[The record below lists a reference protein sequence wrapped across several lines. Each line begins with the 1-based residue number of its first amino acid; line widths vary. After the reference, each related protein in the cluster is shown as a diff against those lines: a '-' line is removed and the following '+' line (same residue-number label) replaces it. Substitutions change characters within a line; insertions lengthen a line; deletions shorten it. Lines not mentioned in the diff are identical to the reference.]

1 MSSQFEFLDKHY
13 CATDQSQ
20 VAAQVVFERH
30 GPFPR
35 ARTAVVVY
43 AIDWNEWTEAIA
55 QVVRAYSDRGAGSRA
70 GTAVLDVNAKQWRI
84 VLTGMRFVS
93 AGRYSQGSGT
103 AYRVN
108 EYRDGTIQ
116 LKASAVGHPPQLGEI
131 VHFEHLSGTLVGPVE
146 LPQA

>member
-1 MSSQFEFLDKHY
+1 MNPQFEFLGKHY
-13 CATDQSQ
+13 CATEHAQ
-20 VAAQVVFERH
+20 VAAQSALERY

-35 ARTAVVVY
+35 ARTAVIVY
-43 AIDWNEWTEAIA
+43 AIDWNVWTESIA

-70 GTAVLDVNAKQWRI
+70 GTAVLDANAKQWRI

-103 AYRVN
+103 VYRVN

-116 LKASAVGHPPQLGEI
+116 VKASAVGHPPQLGE
-131 VHFEHLSGTLVGPVE
+131 VLHFEHLSGTLVGPVE